1 MRANEKAIVTKR
13 VVAEAG
19 AKARVRMEYNG
30 KVRYQDVGILMDVL
44 EKVKDAFN
52 GLKREMVRAEE
63 ETKKKAESSRVEVEA
78 EDRAAKEG

>member
-1 MRANEKAIVTKR
+1 M
-13 VVAEAG
+13 VAEAG

-30 KVRYQDVGILMDVL
+30 KVRYQNVGILMDVL